1 MKGDFNCSGT
11 EDNLWH
17 RPRVLSA
24 PVTTIFACL
33 LPRVLACSATKRK
46 KKREEWRGGGEG
58 RWRGLETQARA
69 SLSKPP
75 RSPNDCERFTRGRGF
90 LPSSLFEKRV
100 GQSVGDER
108 ERERWS
114 WRELARNGRTEWK
127 RKRGRRERMTAG
139 TRSLRSV
146 LSELLLV
153 TVARSCGG
161 GSSITDSSYYD
172 FTVFPFFFSPP
183 QFLLRGLSFFS
194 FQHDDVLHIFCL
206 ERVLVSFSL
215 SLSLSSLI
223 PLLLPVPR
231 YWC

>member
-1 MKGDFNCSGT
+1 
-11 EDNLWH
+11 
-17 RPRVLSA
+17 
-24 PVTTIFACL
+24 
-33 LPRVLACSATKRK
+33 
-46 KKREEWRGGGEG
+46 
-58 RWRGLETQARA
+58 
-69 SLSKPP
+69 
-75 RSPNDCERFTRGRGF
+75 
-90 LPSSLFEKRV
+90 
-100 GQSVGDER
+100 
-108 ERERWS
+108 
-114 WRELARNGRTEWK
+114 
-127 RKRGRRERMTAG
+127 MTAG